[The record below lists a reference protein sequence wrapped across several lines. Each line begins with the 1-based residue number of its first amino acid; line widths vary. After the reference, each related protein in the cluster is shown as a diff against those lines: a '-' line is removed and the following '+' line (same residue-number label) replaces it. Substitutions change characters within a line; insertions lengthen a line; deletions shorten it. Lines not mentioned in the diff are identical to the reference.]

1 MLVPNHQVSFRP
13 RLAFLLAVLLV
24 AVAAGPAFAQAAQ
37 APPAQQPAAAAAPRQ
52 SPRAQVPMDPDRA
65 RQLYVSKDP
74 AHQSIGTNFQ
84 RAIDERV
91 ATEARYPELCKG
103 IIDYQKV
110 SYRSS
115 VGDLD
120 IPAYLFQ
127 PIDKKGPKEHA
138 AMVWVHGG
146 VHGNWGITMFPF
158 VKEAVER
165 GYVVI
170 APDYRGS
177 IGYGEA
183 YHKEIDYGGYEV
195 DDTMSAAGYLATLPH
210 VDPARIGI
218 MGWSHGGYIT
228 LLSIFREKHPF
239 AAGAAIV
246 PVTNLLFRLSLKGP
260 SYQWDFATQKRIQ
273 GLPFEKPE
281 IYIAR
286 SPLYHVDKLQV
297 PVLVHVSTNDTDVN
311 YVEDQQIVDAL
322 RSRKPD
328 LAETKTYV
336 DPAPWGASVG
346 HAFSRRVDPKTLQ
359 RVDSPD
365 QIDSWNRTW
374 TFFEWNLRKRLRLRP
389 DDVDPAHAVDG
400 DGPGQGVLRHR
411 GRDTGHRDV
420 RPVDGPSRV
429 VAAGRAVGAELDAA
443 DAAHGHAVGQPVQRA
458 VVIGPRQ
465 RVGVRRRI
473 RERRGIA
480 ARELIVAGIGQPGF
494 AQHLDAPELPGH
506 RAVEQHPDRTVGRDR
521 FHPRGLQFP
530 LHLPRGDAE
539 PVGLDGPAQLRH
551 RDRRHDREDGHDHQ
565 QLDQRESRPRT
576 TALFGHVRHRR
587 GRQERIRTPTCPNP
601 LL

>member
-1 MLVPNHQVSFRP
+1 MSASIRP
-13 RLAFLLAVLLV
+13 AALRARHAFVAAALLV
-24 AVAAGPAFAQAAQ
+24 LTATVSTLAQTQQ

-52 SPRAQVPMDPDRA
+52 NPRLQVPMDPDRA

-74 AHQSIGTNFQ
+74 AHQSPGTNFQ
-84 RAIDERV
+84 RDVDNRV
-91 ATEARYPELCKG
+91 AAEARYPELCKG

-127 PIDKKGPKEHA
+127 PIAKKGPKAHA

-177 IGYGEA
+177 TGYGEA

-195 DDTMSAAGYLATLPH
+195 DDVVTAAGYLAALPH

-228 LLSIFREKHPF
+228 LLSIFRDTHPF

-273 GLPFEKPE
+273 GLPFEKPD

-297 PVLVHVSTNDTDVN
+297 PVLVHVATNDLDVN

-322 RSRKPD
+322 RSRKAD

-336 DPAPWGASVG
+336 DPAPWGQSVG

-359 RVDSPD
+359 RVDSPE
-365 QIDSWNRTW
+365 QIDSWDRTW
-374 TFFEWNLRKRLRLRP
+374 TFFEWNLRKR
-389 DDVDPAHAVDG
+389 
-400 DGPGQGVLRHR
+400 
-411 GRDTGHRDV
+411 
-420 RPVDGPSRV
+420 
-429 VAAGRAVGAELDAA
+429 
-443 DAAHGHAVGQPVQRA
+443 
-458 VVIGPRQ
+458 
-465 RVGVRRRI
+465 
-473 RERRGIA
+473 
-480 ARELIVAGIGQPGF
+480 
-494 AQHLDAPELPGH
+494 
-506 RAVEQHPDRTVGRDR
+506 
-521 FHPRGLQFP
+521 
-530 LHLPRGDAE
+530 
-539 PVGLDGPAQLRH
+539 
-551 RDRRHDREDGHDHQ
+551 
-565 QLDQRESRPRT
+565 
-576 TALFGHVRHRR
+576 
-587 GRQERIRTPTCPNP
+587 
-601 LL
+601 

>member
-1 MLVPNHQVSFRP
+1 MFVPIGALSLRP
-13 RLAFLLAVLLV
+13 RLALLLRALVVL
-24 AVAAGPAFAQAAQ
+24 AATVSTLAQTQQ
-37 APPAQQPAAAAAPRQ
+37 APAVQQPAAAQAPRQ
-52 SPRAQVPMDPDRA
+52 NPRLQVPMDPDRA

-74 AHQSIGTNFQ
+74 AHQSLGANFQ
-84 RAIDERV
+84 RDVDARV
-91 ATEARYPELCKG
+91 AAEARYPELCKG
-103 IIDYQKV
+103 IIDFQKV

-127 PIDKKGPKEHA
+127 PIAKQGPRAHA

-165 GYVVI
+165 GYVII

-195 DDTMSAAGYLATLPH
+195 DDVMSAAGYLATLPH
-210 VDPARIGI
+210 VDPARVGI

-246 PVTNLLFRLSLKGP
+246 PVTNLIFRLSLKGP

-273 GLPFEKPE
+273 GLPFEKPD

-297 PVLVHVSTNDTDVN
+297 PLLVHVATNDLDVN

-336 DPAPWGASVG
+336 DPPTWGQSGG
-346 HAFSRRVDPKTLQ
+346 HSFSRRVDPKTLQ

-365 QIDSWNRTW
+365 QIDSWSRTW
-374 TFFEWNLRKRLRLRP
+374 TFFEWNLRKR
-389 DDVDPAHAVDG
+389 
-400 DGPGQGVLRHR
+400 
-411 GRDTGHRDV
+411 
-420 RPVDGPSRV
+420 
-429 VAAGRAVGAELDAA
+429 
-443 DAAHGHAVGQPVQRA
+443 
-458 VVIGPRQ
+458 
-465 RVGVRRRI
+465 
-473 RERRGIA
+473 
-480 ARELIVAGIGQPGF
+480 
-494 AQHLDAPELPGH
+494 
-506 RAVEQHPDRTVGRDR
+506 
-521 FHPRGLQFP
+521 
-530 LHLPRGDAE
+530 
-539 PVGLDGPAQLRH
+539 
-551 RDRRHDREDGHDHQ
+551 
-565 QLDQRESRPRT
+565 
-576 TALFGHVRHRR
+576 
-587 GRQERIRTPTCPNP
+587 
-601 LL
+601 

>member
-1 MLVPNHQVSFRP
+1 MLVPHRRASFRSSI
-13 RLAFLLAVLLV
+13 VILV
-24 AVAAGPAFAQAAQ
+24 AALVVAAAAPAFAQAAQ
-37 APPAQQPAAAAAPRQ
+37 AAPPQQPGSAAGPRQ
-52 SPRAQVPMDPDRA
+52 NPRVQVPMDADRA
-65 RQLYVSKDP
+65 RRLYVPADP
-74 AHQSIGTNFQ
+74 QYQSIGTDFQ
-84 RAIDERV
+84 RDIDARV

-103 IIDYQKV
+103 IIDFQKV
-110 SYRSS
+110 SYRSR

-120 IPAYLFQ
+120 IPAYVFQ
-127 PIDKKGPKEHA
+127 PLDKGPAKSRA

-146 VHGNWGITMFPF
+146 VHGNWGLTMFPF

-165 GYVVI
+165 GYVII

-195 DDTMSAAGYLATLPH
+195 DDVISAAGYLASLPH

-281 IYIAR
+281 IYIER

-297 PVLVHVSTNDTDVN
+297 PVLVHVATNDTDVN
-311 YVEDQQIVDAL
+311 YVEDQMIVDAL

-336 DPAPWGASVG
+336 DPAPWGPSVG
-346 HAFSRRVDPKTLQ
+346 HSFSRRVDPKTLL
-359 RVDSPD
+359 RVDSPE

-374 TFFEWNLRKRLRLRP
+374 TFFEWNLRKR
-389 DDVDPAHAVDG
+389 
-400 DGPGQGVLRHR
+400 
-411 GRDTGHRDV
+411 
-420 RPVDGPSRV
+420 
-429 VAAGRAVGAELDAA
+429 
-443 DAAHGHAVGQPVQRA
+443 
-458 VVIGPRQ
+458 
-465 RVGVRRRI
+465 
-473 RERRGIA
+473 
-480 ARELIVAGIGQPGF
+480 
-494 AQHLDAPELPGH
+494 
-506 RAVEQHPDRTVGRDR
+506 
-521 FHPRGLQFP
+521 
-530 LHLPRGDAE
+530 
-539 PVGLDGPAQLRH
+539 
-551 RDRRHDREDGHDHQ
+551 
-565 QLDQRESRPRT
+565 
-576 TALFGHVRHRR
+576 
-587 GRQERIRTPTCPNP
+587 
-601 LL
+601 